1 MTAFNFA
8 SYLGAT
14 KKAFIDNNG
23 QGKAGEF
30 LLNSVASQ
38 LDDEIYFDKSKVHA
52 LAHNKTEIDKRLVDA
67 LQQQKVVNSTLE
79 YFDDEVFADLKQE
92 LISDV
97 CNKIIGIIKDDKSVS
112 STKASELESLYQ
124 DEEIAKFLGE
134 AFIYALHRPNKLDN
148 FQQETKIGSEKTI
161 VQVIQTGENNTN
173 IAHMENVTINMGGAI
188 HDDK

>member
-8 SYLGAT
+8 SYLNAI

-38 LDDEIYFDKSKVHA
+38 LDDEIYFDKTKISP

-67 LQQQKVVNSTLE
+67 LQQQKIVIATLD
-79 YFDDEVFADLKQE
+79 YFDDEVYADLKQQ
-92 LISDV
+92 LIPDV
-97 CNKIIGIIKDDKSVS
+97 CSKIIHNMKSDNSVPN
-112 STKASELESLYQ
+112 TKVIEFESLYS
-124 DEEIAKFLGE
+124 DDEIAKFLGE
-134 AFIYALHRPNKLDN
+134 TFIYALQRPNKLDDI
-148 FQQETKIGSEKTI
+148 QQETKMETDKTI

-188 HDDK
+188 RNGK